1 VSAAA
6 GARLTIDL
14 DALAAN
20 YSLLRDRAGTAET
33 AAVVKADA
41 YGLGAGPVARRLW
54 NEGARSFFVARLSE
68 GLHLRRELGARPAEI
83 LVFDGLLA
91 KPEEYRAAALT
102 PVLNSVDQARRWM
115 AEHSVGGVLQV
126 DTGMNRLGV
135 TLDEAARLAAEGL
148 APSLVMSH
156 LACASEPTHPM
167 NRDQWLAF
175 AAARD
180 LFPAARASLANSA
193 GVFLGEDYHF
203 DLVRPGIALYGGSP
217 FSAGE
222 PVGLETVARLHAP
235 ILQVRCVEPGDA
247 VGYGADWRAPR
258 RGRVAIVAAGY
269 ADGVMRS
276 VAPGV
281 RLAGLEV
288 VGRISMDMLAVDVT
302 DTPHTVGDEIEIFGD
317 MTTIDDFAA
326 AAQTIAYEILTRIS
340 DRITILHTGSV

>member
-1 VSAAA
+1 MSAAA

-20 YSLLRDRAGTAET
+20 YGLLRSRAAAAET

-247 VGYGADWRAPR
+247 VGYGADWRAHPQ
-258 RGRVAIVAAGY
+258 GY
-269 ADGVMRS
+269 HLWLRLEEGVMIHEILNTLR
-276 VAPGV
+276 P
-281 RLAGLEV
+281 AGLSV
-288 VGRISMDMLAVDVT
+288 VPGDAFAVEPLAERRLRVSIGGGLGRERLERNLRLLEAMLH
-302 DTPHTVGDEIEIFGD
+302 PRGGQ
-317 MTTIDDFAA
+317 AA
-326 AAQTIAYEILTRIS
+326 PL
-340 DRITILHTGSV
+340 V